1 MRSIKQ
7 RANDRRLG
15 LRAKRRTRKGT
26 FVPTR
31 KTIKRKTAPK
41 RGMVKRRKTSYRR
54 RASSTIRR
62 VSKSRKGLGS
72 FLKRGIIGE
81 TTQALGAGMVV
92 SLITDRVAPQATPFA
107 TLGAEYLA
115 GGLTGT
121 IAAEGIKS
129 ITGQPSILG
138 GVFGSL
144 GFGSSGQTTEMGV

>member
-1 MRSIKQ
+1 MRRKKQ
-7 RANDRRLG
+7 RTFFKG
-15 LRAKRRTRKGT
+15 RKT
-26 FVPTR
+26 TR

-41 RGMVKRRKTSYRR
+41 KDMARRKTSYRR

-62 VSKSRKGLGS
+62 ASKGRKSLGS
-72 FLKRGIIGE
+72 FLKRGIIGD
-81 TTQALGAGMVV
+81 TTQALGAGMLV

-129 ITGQPSILG
+129 ITGQPSILSS
-138 GVFGSL
+138 VFS
-144 GFGSSGQTTEMGV
+144 GFGIGGSQPTEAGL

>member
-7 RANDRRLG
+7 RANDKRLG
-15 LRAKRRTRKGT
+15 RMAKRRK
-26 FVPTR
+26 R

-41 RGMVKRRKTSYRR
+41 KNMARRKTSYRK

-62 VSKSRKGLGS
+62 ASKGRKSLGS
-72 FLKRGIIGE
+72 FLKRGIIGD
-81 TTQALGAGMVV
+81 TTQALGAGMLV

-129 ITGQPSILG
+129 ITGQPSILSS
-138 GVFGSL
+138 VFS
-144 GFGSSGQTTEMGV
+144 GFGIGGSQPTEAGL